1 MNQPVFQMQS
11 RWPRFFFGGGTTT
24 VGPKKNRSD
33 SAEPTL
39 HINQI
44 LSADFSAVPLGVGV
58 GPFLAVRSS
67 LKKIPDDGNK
77 IFQKTYV
84 ILHGLD
90 FIKKFDHHEITIIGN
105 DCLPFV

>member
-1 MNQPVFQMQS
+1 M
-11 RWPRFFFGGGTTT
+11 
-24 VGPKKNRSD
+24 
-33 SAEPTL
+33 

-67 LKKIPDDGNK
+67 LKNTDDGNK
-77 IFQKTYV
+77 IFQKPYV
-84 ILHGLD
+84 IMHGLD

-105 DCLPFV
+105 NCLPFV